1 MCCTS
6 QDHSQSHAKSC
17 NKQLHVTPV
26 PGTSSG
32 EDYLFRV
39 KLRYKLFFFTRAAKA
54 LDYALSTM
62 IENCQEDVK
71 ISQVLISDGGI

>member
-32 EDYLFRV
+32 DDYLFRV
-39 KLRYKLFFFTRAAKA
+39 KIRKFFFTRAAKA

-71 ISQVLISDGGI
+71 ISQVLISDGEI